1 MRGIVA
7 IACGCRVALKCLE
20 LVLDVVLQK
29 KRYSYAQLGITARRG
44 EERSDVQFP
53 LANKGSSNSFLPPSE
68 PPPNFRLP
76 GKSED
81 PHDEPANL

>member
-1 MRGIVA
+1 MRGTVA

-20 LVLDVVLQK
+20 LVLDVVLPK
-29 KRYSYAQLGITARRG
+29 KEIILSAVGIAARHG

-53 LANKGSSNSFLPPSE
+53 QGNNGSFISFLPPSE

-76 GKSED
+76 GKRED